1 MECQVGGSK
10 TLGHFFVWVIV
21 MTDIL
26 LAFCVLLC
34 CSGRFL
40 FVCVCV
46 GVRVCASV
54 RECGIADIHTRFIE
68 YNKIIYIC
76 VCMFFLYIQ
85 LVSPFFDKVE

>member
-1 MECQVGGSK
+1 MGESK

-26 LAFCVLLC
+26 LTFCVLLC
-34 CSGRFL
+34 CSERFL

-54 RECGIADIHTRFIE
+54 RVCGIADIYTHGLLNILNAFI
-68 YNKIIYIC
+68 YVC
-76 VCMFFLYIQ
+76 VCFSYTY
-85 LVSPFFDKVE
+85 SW